1 MISRNID
8 VIAVTLLLFVVAVI
22 SHARYTG
29 GPFSINAVTIAAPPS
44 PCSIVKAVALH
55 RPFRFFTK

>member
-8 VIAVTLLLFVVAVI
+8 VIAIALLLMVVAVI
-22 SHARYTG
+22 SHERNKVNSFTMHAA
-29 GPFSINAVTIAAPPS
+29 SIAAPPS
-44 PCSIVKAVALH
+44 PCSIVKAVTLH